1 MFIRKNGQTS
11 RRGFI
16 RQSLTL
22 LGAVYGLPRLLM
34 AANNPSVIR
43 QPTTVR
49 SVIFLNMAGGM
60 SHLETLDP
68 KNHPDVR
75 GPFGSVETKIK
86 GVRLSDR
93 LPRTAREIH
102 RLTMVRSVHSGQ
114 GDHSRGQHILHSGHD
129 FQSAFTDLPSLG
141 AVIAFA
147 QNKQKTAF
155 FPDHVTI
162 GGRSGLVGRGGFLG
176 SQFNSFHVS
185 NPDRPLQNIRH
196 PQNLPAERLSR
207 REQMLDLL
215 HSEFS
220 GRVTGTELTAWQE
233 MHTQALAFMNSSEL
247 SVFEIEKEKPELAE
261 RFGSSATGKSF
272 LLALRLARS
281 GIPFIEVTVGGFDT
295 HQNNT
300 ARMEAILKDLDPALA
315 ALTAELDASG
325 LFKQTM
331 LVLGSEFGRTPV
343 LSANGDGRDHYPS
356 CWTMLVGGGPFHSG
370 LLYGESDERGQKIV
384 KDPAHLKDMVATI
397 YHAAGVD
404 PEGSLENSMG
414 RPFPLVPEGRILT
427 GLLKG

>member
-1 MFIRKNGQTS
+1 MSIKPGNHLTRS
-11 RRGFI
+11 RFLK
-16 RQSLTL
+16 QSLAL
-22 LGAVYGLPRLLM
+22 LAGVYGMPRLLLAGNSP
-34 AANNPSVIR
+34 AAIR
-43 QPTTVR
+43 KETAVR

-86 GVRLSDR
+86 GLRLSDR
-93 LPRTAREIH
+93 MPRTAKEIH
-102 RLTMVRSVHSGQ
+102 RLTVVRSVHSGQ

-147 QNKQKTAF
+147 QAREKTAY
-155 FPDHVTI
+155 FPDHITI

-176 SQFNSFHVS
+176 SQYNSFHVA
-185 NPDRPLQNIRH
+185 NPERPLQNVR
-196 PQNLPAERLSR
+196 PQQNLSSERLSR
-207 REQMLDLL
+207 REKMLDLL
-215 HSEFS
+215 HSEFA
-220 GRVTGTELTAWQE
+220 GRVVGTELTAWQE
-233 MHTQALAFMNSSEL
+233 MHSQALAFMNSSQL
-247 SVFEIEKEKPELAE
+247 SVFDIGQEKPELAE
-261 RFGSSATGKSF
+261 RFGNTAIGKSF
-272 LLALRLARS
+272 LLALRLARA

-300 ARMEAILKDLDPALA
+300 ARMESILKDLDPALA
-315 ALTAELDASG
+315 ALTAELDSSG

-331 LVLGSEFGRTPV
+331 LVLGSEFGRTPS

-356 CWTMLVGGGPFHSG
+356 CWTMLLGGGSFKPGHV
-370 LLYGESDERGQKIV
+370 YGESDERGQKILR
-384 KDPAHLKDMVATI
+384 DPAHLKDMIATI
-397 YHAAGVD
+397 YLAAGVD

-414 RPFPLVPEGRILT
+414 RPFPLVPEGKIISGILN
-427 GLLKG
+427 G